1 MESNQER
8 KSSLGTQESGN
19 SKLSVEPETHLQSL
33 GFTMNNGKARFILD
47 DDTPLYSNAA
57 LTNFSVV
64 DPNETLSFVVLG
76 KDSMDSIQA
85 SSLASYV
92 DIQQKS
98 MSVDYNS
105 MIASW
110 NSNEVHQKLNEL
122 LQENGKLKETL
133 KQNNVAMRQQF
144 NTLASWQEEMMKVH
158 HNHKKKFTETR
169 ELMNYLKK
177 ENTDLKMKLSVGGN
191 IIESGYEAL
200 NANEI
205 NSSVEENG
213 SSLTATDLQEKVSS
227 LTEQLSNSKQKCEKL
242 SSDVDKLHSISILMS
257 SQLKQATS
265 TIQEQRLNI
274 KKLEVQA
281 AMSKSYDSNYFNQ
294 SIKSDS
300 PRHSKNINT
309 CTNCENYLT
318 RDKEINLLKES
329 VTTLEHKLEHATAP
343 VQFCIKSPINPK
355 KYRQQHI
362 QRLGECKEKL
372 QELTVYFD
380 KQIDRCAIIEK
391 CLQEV
396 IETFETAES
405 LNDCCPQTQNSDY
418 ILIHLSSNFDYIKDQ
433 LASCHKRIV
442 VERQKLIEDNERAL
456 VTQNQ
461 FQKTLLD
468 CNSILYE
475 LETALRVKVENT
487 MKANTTT
494 ESVQKATESMEQD
507 AKNKQVL
514 QEELK
519 SLAKEKEGL
528 EDKKRLLSIERE
540 DVETEFKNLNTTE
553 EVLQHERISLLDEKS
568 VQKTSESMEQDAKTK
583 KVLEEELNYLAKEKE
598 RLEEQNQIIS
608 TQKKNLEIEFKNLNT
623 AKEILQQERISL
635 LAEKSSLDQQSQ
647 LYESHYK
654 ETLEAERQKFE
665 VKYNQ
670 LVTEIGSLHETIQ
683 RKELCV
689 INLQTEIEQHRESI
703 NLLQTQLQLFEEDF
717 TQERELKNLLMQE
730 KSQLCN
736 DIQQQIDFN
745 RKLQQELCN
754 LKFQYVPAGQ
764 SENSDLVPP
773 LMSTLRCPKCDEK
786 FRNIESLEEHISMCL
801 SLLN

>member
-329 VTTLEHKLEHATAP
+329 VTTLEHKLEH
-343 VQFCIKSPINPK
+343 
-355 KYRQQHI
+355 
-362 QRLGECKEKL
+362 
-372 QELTVYFD
+372 
-380 KQIDRCAIIEK
+380 
-391 CLQEV
+391 
-396 IETFETAES
+396 
-405 LNDCCPQTQNSDY
+405 
-418 ILIHLSSNFDYIKDQ
+418 
-433 LASCHKRIV
+433 
-442 VERQKLIEDNERAL
+442 
-456 VTQNQ
+456 
-461 FQKTLLD
+461 
-468 CNSILYE
+468 
-475 LETALRVKVENT
+475 
-487 MKANTTT
+487 
-494 ESVQKATESMEQD
+494 
-507 AKNKQVL
+507 VL